1 MARTS
6 ENKRHSKYVIR
17 IVCEGDKTEPLFFTD
32 LCDQFYGDSKDFDVR
47 TIPQPNIPVEDAEAD
62 SSRGSYK
69 GKKRKVKSGG
79 QKDVAEDEVITGVPP
94 LKWVLYARK
103 IMSEGVDESWAVYD
117 KDEHP
122 KHEEGMAEANKINTC
137 VCKCVV
143 WKNKTQLLLLLTSQ
157 GLSTRQRRVKNL

>member
-79 QKDVAEDEVITGVPP
+79 QKDVAEDEVC
-94 LKWVLYARK
+94 LLYTSDAADENILNMRK
-103 IMSEGVDESWAVYD
+103 PW
-117 KDEHP
+117 P
-122 KHEEGMAEANKINTC
+122 KPI
-137 VCKCVV
+137 
-143 WKNKTQLLLLLTSQ
+143 
-157 GLSTRQRRVKNL
+157 R

>member
-79 QKDVAEDEVITGVPP
+79 QKDVAC
-94 LKWVLYARK
+94 LKEWMNPGQYMIRTNILNMRK
-103 IMSEGVDESWAVYD
+103 PW
-117 KDEHP
+117 P
-122 KHEEGMAEANKINTC
+122 KPI
-137 VCKCVV
+137 
-143 WKNKTQLLLLLTSQ
+143 
-157 GLSTRQRRVKNL
+157 R

>member
-1 MARTS
+1 MARAN

-79 QKDVAEDEVITGVPP
+79 QKDVAEYYIGI
-94 LKWVLYARK
+94 Y
-103 IMSEGVDESWAVYD
+103 
-117 KDEHP
+117 
-122 KHEEGMAEANKINTC
+122 
-137 VCKCVV
+137 
-143 WKNKTQLLLLLTSQ
+143 LLLSVYVL
-157 GLSTRQRRVKNL
+157 NNI